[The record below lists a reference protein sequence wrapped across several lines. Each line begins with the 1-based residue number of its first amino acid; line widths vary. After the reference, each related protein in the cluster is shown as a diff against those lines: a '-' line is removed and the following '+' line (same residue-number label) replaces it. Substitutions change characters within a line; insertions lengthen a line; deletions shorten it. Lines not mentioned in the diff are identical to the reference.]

1 MVRGSRSVY
10 HSGDTG
16 FFEGFAAIGRVFPDL
31 DCAVLP
37 IGAWEPRWFMGDQ
50 HMDPDGSVRAFQ
62 LLKARRFVSMHW
74 NTFDLTDEPLDEG
87 PDELRRAA
95 ERAGESWDS
104 RFVVPAHGETLDLA
118 YGELL

>member
-1 MVRGSRSVY
+1 
-10 HSGDTG
+10 
-16 FFEGFAAIGRVFPDL
+16 
-31 DCAVLP
+31 
-37 IGAWEPRWFMGDQ
+37 
-50 HMDPDGSVRAFQ
+50 MDPDGSVRAFQ